1 MVDDLWPEELESAK
15 IRPPV
20 AILKEQASL
29 LGQKTKNVVEGAV
42 SEVFTVDEDEEKTME
57 YSFNLVAPALGGY
70 RYRLFT
76 MSHDIRMYPLII
88 TMEREIFQEVN
99 PETSGKMSVSVSVS
113 DRLLRLRNQAKVDTE
128 AEFLALLKKIF
139 AATKTRQIIAAI
151 LAQSTS

>member
-1 MVDDLWPEELESAK
+1 MVDDLWPEKLESAK
-15 IRPPV
+15 IRSPV

-29 LGQKTKNVVEGAV
+29 LGQKTKNVVEGVV
-42 SEVFTVDEDEEKTME
+42 SEFPTLEMEETME
-57 YSFNLVAPALGGY
+57 YSFSLVAPALGGY

-88 TMEREIFQEVN
+88 RMEGEIFQEVN
-99 PETSGKMSVSVSVS
+99 PEKPEKESVS
-113 DRLLRLRNQAKVDTE
+113 DRLLRLKNQAKVDTE

>member
-1 MVDDLWPEELESAK
+1 MVEDLWPEKLESAK

-29 LGQKTKNVVEGAV
+29 LGKKTKNVVEGRVA
-42 SEVFTVDEDEEKTME
+42 SISDIGSDNIEHAF
-57 YSFNLVAPALGGY
+57 FLAAPALGDY

-76 MSHDIRMYPLII
+76 MSHDIRMYPVNIAL
-88 TMEREIFQEVN
+88 ELEILAEVDPKKYSKYPMKSLPSSYRSYVEAGN
-99 PETSGKMSVSVSVS
+99 
-113 DRLLRLRNQAKVDTE
+113 E

-139 AATKTRQIIAAI
+139 AATKTTQIISAM

>member
-42 SEVFTVDEDEEKTME
+42 SEVFTADEEKTME

-88 TMEREIFQEVN
+88 TMDGEIFQEVN
-99 PETSGKMSVSVSVS
+99 PEKPEKESVQ
-113 DRLLRLRNQAKVDTE
+113 DMLMRNKNQVKAGNE

>member
-1 MVDDLWPEELESAK
+1 MVDDLWPEKLESAK

-42 SEVFTVDEDEEKTME
+42 SEVFTDDEEKTME

-88 TMEREIFQEVN
+88 TMDGEIFQEVN
-99 PETSGKMSVSVSVS
+99 PEKPEKESVQ
-113 DRLLRLRNQAKVDTE
+113 DMLMRNKNQVKAGNE

>member
-42 SEVFTVDEDEEKTME
+42 SEASTFEMEETME
-57 YSFNLVAPALGGY
+57 YSFNLVAPALGEY

-76 MSHDIRMYPLII
+76 MSHDICMYPLII

-99 PETSGKMSVSVSVS
+99 PEKPGKVSVQDAS
-113 DRLLRLRNQAKVDTE
+113 LRIRNQVKVDTE
-128 AEFLALLKKIF
+128 SNLLEVLKKIF

>member
-1 MVDDLWPEELESAK
+1 MVEDLWPEKLESAK

-42 SEVFTVDEDEEKTME
+42 SEVFTGDEDEEETME

-76 MSHDIRMYPLII
+76 MRHDIRMYPLII
-88 TMEREIFQEVN
+88 KMEEEIFQEVN
-99 PETSGKMSVSVSVS
+99 PGKPEKESVQ
-113 DRLLRLRNQAKVDTE
+113 DKLLRLNHRAKVDTE

>member
-1 MVDDLWPEELESAK
+1 MVDDLWPEKLESAK

-42 SEVFTVDEDEEKTME
+42 SEVFTVDEEETME

-76 MSHDIRMYPLII
+76 MRHDIRMYPLII
-88 TMEREIFQEVN
+88 TMEKEIFQEVN
-99 PETSGKMSVSVSVS
+99 PEKPEKESVQ
-113 DRLLRLRNQAKVDTE
+113 DMLWRRRNQVKVDTE
-128 AEFLALLKKIF
+128 AKFMDLLTKIF
-139 AATKTRQIIAAI
+139 ATRKTRQIIGAM
-151 LAQSTS
+151 LAQSTT